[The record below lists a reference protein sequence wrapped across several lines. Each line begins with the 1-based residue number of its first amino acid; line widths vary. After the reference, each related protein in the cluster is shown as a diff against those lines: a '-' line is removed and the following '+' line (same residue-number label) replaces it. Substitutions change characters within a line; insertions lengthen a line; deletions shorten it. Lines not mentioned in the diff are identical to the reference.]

1 MNGLILLLYFVVF
14 YIREE
19 EPWLA
24 LFTEDTDRETDRRQ
38 IEREESDEAWNG
50 PVC

>member
-24 LFTEDTDRETDRRQ
+24 LFTEDTDRETDRQKTDR
-38 IEREESDEAWNG
+38 ERRE
-50 PVC
+50 